1 MMSREI
7 LLDSIQPKMRLT
19 KNFFMQIYG
28 YELTWPGFA
37 EQALSRL
44 EKAGCSSVRA
54 YYRRFTSE
62 YECKHEEEMKN
73 VAQWLKGNKRKGSGD
88 LRKKEQEAE
97 QPKKRGLPEEY
108 VANRILKW

>member
-7 LLDSIQPKMRLT
+7 LLDGIQPKMRLT

-44 EKAGCSSVRA
+44 EKAGCSSARA
-54 YYRRFTSE
+54 YYRRFTIE

-73 VAQWLKGNKRKGSGD
+73 VAQWLKENKRKGSGD

-97 QPKKRGLPEEY
+97 QQEKLLQRKKQLLMRKLQ
-108 VANRILKW
+108 I